1 MKNKK
6 IALVTEAGNDL
17 GKQFAHILLE
27 NGYEVIVAACSDNLE
42 SLSHDKDSLLS
53 YDLVEID
60 FTSEQHLYIL
70 KDKINNT
77 YGKLDLL
84 INNAEIVNG
93 FGHKIDQLDVD
104 DVRKVFE
111 INFFSIIK
119 TIQILKPLLLKC
131 ASPRIINITS
141 SLGDIDKMKD
151 ESFCYYDYCLTAYS
165 TSKAALNLF
174 TQLQTKE
181 FESSKISM
189 SSFDPILMENCTHN
203 SATISDVI
211 KNKFISLLTAE

>member
-27 NGYEVIVAACSDNLE
+27 NGYEVIVAACSDSLENL
-42 SLSHDKDSLLS
+42 SQDKDALLS
-53 YDLVEID
+53 YDLMEVD
-60 FTSEQHLYIL
+60 FTSEEHLYLL
-70 KDKINNT
+70 KEKINNT

-84 INNAEIVNG
+84 VNNAEIVNG

-131 ASPRIINITS
+131 EYPRIINITS

-151 ESFCYYDYCLTAYS
+151 ENFCYYDYGLTAYS

-174 TQLQTKE
+174 TQLQAKE

-189 SSFDPILMENCTHN
+189 SSFDPILMENCTYN
-203 SATISDVI
+203 SATISDAI
-211 KNKFISLLTAE
+211 KNEFISLLTAE